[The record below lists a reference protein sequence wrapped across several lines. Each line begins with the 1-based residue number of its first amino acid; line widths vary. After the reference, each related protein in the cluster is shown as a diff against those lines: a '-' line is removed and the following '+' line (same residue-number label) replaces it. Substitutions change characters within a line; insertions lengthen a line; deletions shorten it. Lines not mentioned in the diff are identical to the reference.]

1 MTCKC
6 NIVETFTMFQGGI
19 TAAQAIAA
27 ITNQNSLTS
36 STFTSS
42 EEVLEAGLGSAS
54 TSESQA
60 ATSAAAYH
68 RIHEGAAGASNLRDV
83 VSKDTQTSNINVR
96 LAYHCH
102 IRLLS
107 DDKNLFPF
115 VFPNLS
121 PSIRLESCVLIID
134 LLKLDMSLDD

>member
-1 MTCKC
+1 
-6 NIVETFTMFQGGI
+6 MFQGGI

-54 TSESQA
+54 TSESHA
-60 ATSAAAYH
+60 ATAAAYH
-68 RIHEGAAGASNLRDV
+68 RIHEGAAGAGSLRDV

-96 LAYHCH
+96 SAYHCH
-102 IRLLS
+102 IRLLQ
-107 DDKNLFPF
+107 DEKNHFS
-115 VFPNLS
+115 LS
-121 PSIRLESCVLIID
+121 SIS
-134 LLKLDMSLDD
+134 

>member
-1 MTCKC
+1 
-6 NIVETFTMFQGGI
+6 MFQGGI

-60 ATSAAAYH
+60 ATAAAYH
-68 RIHEGAAGASNLRDV
+68 RIHEGAAGASSLRDV

-96 LAYHCH
+96 LTYHCH
-102 IRLLS
+102 YSRTKKITFHSL
-107 DDKNLFPF
+107 
-115 VFPNLS
+115 
-121 PSIRLESCVLIID
+121 PSVIFLIYFRRSVNFCPIFE
-134 LLKLDMSLDD
+134 KM

>member
-1 MTCKC
+1 
-6 NIVETFTMFQGGI
+6 MFQGGI

-60 ATSAAAYH
+60 ASAAAYH
-68 RIHEGAAGASNLRDV
+68 RIHEGAAGASSLRDV

-102 IRLLS
+102 IKLLQ
-107 DDKNLFPF
+107 DENKNHVSLFSICDIFDLFSKKCKFRSYFRKNVNFKHF
-115 VFPNLS
+115 VNAM
-121 PSIRLESCVLIID
+121 VD
-134 LLKLDMSLDD
+134 

>member
-1 MTCKC
+1 
-6 NIVETFTMFQGGI
+6 MFQGSI

-42 EEVLEAGLGSAS
+42 EEVLEAGLGGGGSAT

-60 ATSAAAYH
+60 TAAAYH
-68 RIHEGAAGASNLRDV
+68 RIHEGAAGASSLRDV

-96 LAYHCH
+96 LAYHMTLLETKRITFSQSH
-102 IRLLS
+102 ICDECQTQS
-107 DDKNLFPF
+107 TQGG
-115 VFPNLS
+115 
-121 PSIRLESCVLIID
+121 LIKTIPTTVPHH
-134 LLKLDMSLDD
+134 LYVSFKSAPI

>member
-1 MTCKC
+1 
-6 NIVETFTMFQGGI
+6 MFQGGI

-60 ATSAAAYH
+60 ATAAAYH
-68 RIHEGAAGASNLRDV
+68 RIHEGAAGASSLRDV

-96 LAYHCH
+96 LAYHCPILDYSKTKIKLTFH
-102 IRLLS
+102 SFPSVKPLS
-107 DDKNLFPF
+107 C
-115 VFPNLS
+115 S
-121 PSIRLESCVLIID
+121 G
-134 LLKLDMSLDD
+134 

>member
-1 MTCKC
+1 
-6 NIVETFTMFQGGI
+6 MFQGGI

-60 ATSAAAYH
+60 ATAAAYH
-68 RIHEGAAGASNLRDV
+68 RIHEGAAGASSLRDV

-96 LAYHCH
+96 SAYHCH
-102 IRLLS
+102 YSKKITFHSL
-107 DDKNLFPF
+107 
-115 VFPNLS
+115 
-121 PSIRLESCVLIID
+121 PSVIFLIYFRRSVNFCPIFE
-134 LLKLDMSLDD
+134 KM

>member
-1 MTCKC
+1 
-6 NIVETFTMFQGGI
+6 MFQGGI

-60 ATSAAAYH
+60 ATAAAYN
-68 RIHEGAAGASNLRDV
+68 RIHEGAAGASSLRDV

-96 LAYHCH
+96 SAYHCH
-102 IRLLS
+102 YSKKNHFSLS
-107 DDKNLFPF
+107 SICDIFDLFSKKCKFLYYFRKNVNF
-115 VFPNLS
+115 
-121 PSIRLESCVLIID
+121 
-134 LLKLDMSLDD
+134 KY

>member
-1 MTCKC
+1 MIKEPLFRFEDSDYSIMPKC
-6 NIVETFTMFQGGI
+6 DLQTNIVETLIMFQGGI

-60 ATSAAAYH
+60 ATAAAYH
-68 RIHEGAAGASNLRDV
+68 RIHEGAAGTSSLRDV

-102 IRLLS
+102 IRLL
-107 DDKNLFPF
+107 
-115 VFPNLS
+115 
-121 PSIRLESCVLIID
+121 
-134 LLKLDMSLDD
+134 

>member
-1 MTCKC
+1 
-6 NIVETFTMFQGGI
+6 MFQGGI

-60 ATSAAAYH
+60 AAYH

-96 LAYHCH
+96 SAYHCH
-102 IRLLS
+102 YS
-107 DDKNLFPF
+107 KTKKSLFTPF
-115 VFPNLS
+115 HL
-121 PSIRLESCVLIID
+121 
-134 LLKLDMSLDD
+134 